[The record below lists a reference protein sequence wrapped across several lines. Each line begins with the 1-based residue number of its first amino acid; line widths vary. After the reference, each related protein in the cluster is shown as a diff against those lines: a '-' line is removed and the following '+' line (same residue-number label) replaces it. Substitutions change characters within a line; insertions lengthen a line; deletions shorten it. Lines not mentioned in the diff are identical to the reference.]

1 VAIHRSLWGVL
12 LTGTACFYLAAVL
25 QHKGWNYHYYPAV
38 ASAVLLAGL
47 MALDLRRPLVS
58 LVHRLYASV
67 TVAAVVSLTL
77 VVAAGCVHQA
87 RDPRDPRYEPDP
99 DLPKLIP
106 LVRERGAGASI
117 MVLSWSSSSAFP
129 LVPSTGT
136 SSALRFLCLW
146 ILAGLYRD
154 EVRGSAPIRYRSIEE
169 MGVLERYLNQS
180 VVEDLERR
188 RPRLLLVL
196 TPGPDRPKWG
206 LRRLD
211 YLAYF
216 GQNPEFVRGFQRY
229 RYVQPVGQYWMFERI
244 PDAAPPEQPRIG
256 PRAPVGAAASA
267 AGEPKAGAEPE
278 VLLTI
283 LVFAIAIA
291 LAWRK
296 EESAAA
302 AAFRREPAS

>member
-1 VAIHRSLWGVL
+1 MLGFVALRRLAVHRSLWGVL
-12 LTGTACFYLAAVL
+12 FTATAGFYLAAVL
-25 QHKGWNYHYYPAV
+25 QHKGWGYHYYPAV
-38 ASAVLLAGL
+38 AGGALLAGL
-47 MALDLRRPLVS
+47 MALDVRRPLAS

-67 TVAAVVSLTL
+67 TLAVVATLTL

-87 RDPRDPRYEPDP
+87 LDPHDPRYEPDP

-106 LVRERGAGASI
+106 LVRERAAGTSI

-136 SSALRFLCLW
+136 TSALRFLCLW

-154 EVRGSAPIRYRSIEE
+154 QVRGSAPMRYRSIDE
-169 MGVLERYLNQS
+169 MGALERYLNQS

-216 GQNPEFVRGFQRY
+216 GQTPEFVRSFERY
-229 RYVQPVGQYWMFERI
+229 RYVQPVGQYWLFERI
-244 PDAAPPEQPRIG
+244 PESAPPEEPRIG
-256 PRAPVGAAASA
+256 PRAPVGAAAPE
-267 AGEPKAGAEPE
+267 EPKAGAEPE
-278 VLLTI
+278 ALLTI
-283 LVFAIAIA
+283 LVFAIAMA

-296 EESAAA
+296 E
-302 AAFRREPAS
+302 AS